1 MRPKPFRRSV
11 VSTAP
16 GTSIVPIP
24 SFSKP
29 DPTQRGGVPVG
40 RLLETAR
47 RRVSMSEAGAA
58 SRLRISEREL
68 IDHESGMRTPSRDLI
83 EEMCEIYGTSV
94 DRMLSDAGIALDS
107 PDDPTV
113 LWIGWAPVELA
124 GVPNR
129 DRLFRIAATFRE
141 LRRLAETAPV
151 VVRDEE
157 LAAVCRAV
165 DVTDAALMGDLAD
178 AFGLGQKE
186 TAELFARMRYCV
198 ATVKELPGPPAQ
210 LGPG

>member
-1 MRPKPFRRSV
+1 
-11 VSTAP
+11 
-16 GTSIVPIP
+16 
-24 SFSKP
+24 
-29 DPTQRGGVPVG
+29 
-40 RLLETAR
+40 
-47 RRVSMSEAGAA
+47 MSEAGAA